1 MTDTTSTKQCIATI
15 LRLGRRC
22 RNREEGGDYC
32 RFHGPLCEART
43 LLGKPCNSM
52 VLKFRQGFIYCDHH
66 EHVSIESFVGPH
78 SATKHNNEYQLPPA
92 TTTFNTNN
100 IDTAAYPINY
110 SSSIGIPP
118 RTTNNKRINTTTTTN
133 ASRAVTTT
141 TTMTTTVTTTG
152 TVTTTTVTTTTTVAS
167 AADHDRGNNSD
178 YLASS
183 FEKLNLSMSSKN

>member
-22 RNREEGGDYC
+22 RNREGGDYC

-43 LLGKPCNSM
+43 LLGHPCNAM
-52 VLKFRQGFIYCDHH
+52 VLKFRKGFIYCDHH
-66 EHVSIESFVGPH
+66 EHVSLERFVGPH

-110 SSSIGIPP
+110 SSIGIPP

-141 TTMTTTVTTTG
+141 TTTVTTTG
-152 TVTTTTVTTTTTVAS
+152 TVTTTVAS

-183 FEKLNLSMSSKN
+183 FEKLNLSMSRNID